1 MTEKYSCH
9 FSNES
14 HEMKCTPIVKPP
26 KTSLVVIFLLRFTRI
41 FLQFAGDEFR
51 RWKLNYL
58 GILLSPF
65 SISSSSESSL
75 YSTIN
80 RKLFEAKR
88 TLPSSIVM
96 KGEVITEWT
105 FVISKTVDSS
115 LAYSLIIKVWLA
127 FLFLSLPWE
136 DLSGMPSPKQ
146 QTGKLNDICKKKNTK
161 YFQHKRFV
169 THHRR

>member
-14 HEMKCTPIVKPP
+14 HEMKCTPIVKLPNVTP
-26 KTSLVVIFLLRFTRI
+26 ASSSYFYYDSPQFV
-41 FLQFAGDEFR
+41 LQFAGGEFR

-80 RKLFEAKR
+80 RKLFVAKR
-88 TLPSSIVM
+88 TLPSSIVLR
-96 KGEVITEWT
+96 GEVITEWT
-105 FVISKTVDSS
+105 FVISKN
-115 LAYSLIIKVWLA
+115 YR
-127 FLFLSLPWE
+127 
-136 DLSGMPSPKQ
+136 Q
-146 QTGKLNDICKKKNTK
+146 
-161 YFQHKRFV
+161 
-169 THHRR
+169 